1 MGWILGLHSLLRWLI
16 LIFLIINI
24 FRSMVEAD
32 TSYTPAD
39 IKWNLR
45 LLIIAHINLLLGFI
59 QYFFGRYGFT
69 YFANKDIPFSEIMK
83 NNVMRF
89 WAVEHITGMIIA
101 VAIITISRGVTKKDW
116 PDLKKHKRQL
126 LLYSLA
132 LIIIL
137 AFIPWPFRHLS
148 PDATWFRGLY

>member
-1 MGWILGLHSLLRWLI
+1 MEWILGLHSLLRWLI

-32 TSYTPAD
+32 ASYTPAD

-45 LLIIAHINLLLGFI
+45 LLIIAHTNLLLGFI
-59 QYFFGRYGFT
+59 QYFFGNKGFA
-69 YFANKDIPFSEIMK
+69 YFKDNSFGDIMK
-83 NNVMRF
+83 NGALRF

-101 VAIITISRGVTKKDW
+101 VAIITISRGVTKKDL
-116 PDLKKHKRQL
+116 PDLLKHKRQL

-132 LIIIL
+132 LLIII
-137 AFIPWPFRHLS
+137 ASIPWPFRPGLGS
-148 PDATWFRGLY
+148 PWFRGLY

>member
-1 MGWILGLHSLLRWLI
+1 MQWILWLHSLLRWLI

-32 TSYTPAD
+32 ASYSGDD

-45 LLIIAHINLLLGFI
+45 LLIVSHLTLLLGFI
-59 QYFFGRYGFT
+59 QYFFGTKGFI
-69 YFANKDIPFSEIMK
+69 YFSDNSFSTIMK
-83 NNVMRF
+83 SNVMRF

-101 VAIITISRGVTKKDW
+101 VAIITISRGITKKKDMT
-116 PDLKKHKRQL
+116 DFKKHRRQL

-132 LIIIL
+132 LLIIL
-137 AFIPWPFRHLS
+137 ASIPWPFRIADT
-148 PDATWFRGLY
+148 PWFRGLY

>member
-1 MGWILGLHSLLRWLI
+1 MQWILGLHSLLRWLI
-16 LIFLIINI
+16 LIFLVINI

-32 TSYTPAD
+32 ASYKNED
-39 IKWNLR
+39 IQWNLR
-45 LLIIAHINLLLGFI
+45 LLIISHITLLLGFI
-59 QYFFGRYGFT
+59 QYFFGTKGFI
-69 YFANKDIPFSEIMK
+69 YFSENSFSAIMK
-83 NNVMRF
+83 NGVMRF

-132 LIIIL
+132 LLIIL
-137 AFIPWPFRHLS
+137 GSIPWPFRIADT
-148 PDATWFRGLY
+148 PWFRGLY